1 VRSLAAVAVIMSVLS
16 IAPAV
21 AAAPEPQ
28 QIDLLVF
35 SETAGFRHGSIPAGI
50 AMFKRLAE
58 TETDPRYALTVTEAA
73 TSDGHFTAASLA
85 RYEAVVWLSTTLDVL
100 SDAEQAAFEDYIRG
114 GGGYVGIHAAADTEY
129 AWPWYYDLVGAQF
142 VSHPA
147 IAQAT
152 IDVEDRT
159 HAATS
164 HLDATW
170 VKTDEWYNYKQNPR
184 SYVCDTDEEI
194 PGVLDTGSIGRDVFI
209 FHYGVDIPADQDP
222 REKTCGVRVL
232 MSVDESTY
240 ANNQDAM
247 GDHPIAWCNEWDGGR
262 AFYTGL
268 GHTDASYTDPL
279 FIQHVTGGVLAAAG
293 LEGTDCEPPPPAE

>member
-1 VRSLAAVAVIMSVLS
+1 VRPLLALAVILS
-16 IAPAV
+16 LM
-21 AAAPEPQ
+21 AAAPVAADPEPM

-35 SETAGFRHGSIPAGI
+35 HETAGFRHSSIPAGV
-50 AMFKRLAE
+50 AMFNALAAAQA
-58 TETDPRYALTVTEAA
+58 DDRYALRVTEAA
-73 TSDGHFTAASLA
+73 TSTGHFTAESLA
-85 RYEAVVWLSTTLDVL
+85 QYEAVVWLSTTLDVL
-100 SDAEQAAFEDYIRG
+100 DAAEQAAFEDYIRG

-129 AWPWYYDLVGAQF
+129 HWPWYYDLVGAQF

-147 IAQAT
+147 VAQAT

-159 HAATS
+159 HAATA
-164 HLDATW
+164 HLEDTW
-170 VKTDEWYNYKQNPR
+170 VKTDEWYNYKKNPR
-184 SYVCDTDEEI
+184 SYVCDSDDEV
-194 PGVLDTGSIGRDVFI
+194 PGVLDTGSLGADVFI
-209 FHYGVDIPADQDP
+209 FSYGVDIPEELDP

-232 MSVDESTY
+232 MSLDESTY

-279 FIQHVTGGVLAAAG
+279 FVAHVTGGVLAAAG
-293 LEGTDCEPPPPAE
+293 LEGTDCEP